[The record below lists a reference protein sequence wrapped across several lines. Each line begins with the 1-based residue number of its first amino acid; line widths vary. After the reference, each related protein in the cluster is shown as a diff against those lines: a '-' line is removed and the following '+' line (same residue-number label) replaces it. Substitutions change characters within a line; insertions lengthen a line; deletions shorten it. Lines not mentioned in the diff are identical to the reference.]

1 MEKKKILV
9 VDDEPDFV
17 ELMQVRLE
25 TNGYSVLTAHNAAEA
40 MKKVKENPD
49 AILLDIMMPDVDG
62 YTLFRRLRKDC
73 DTRSIPIIVVTAKP
87 EMKELFQM
95 EGVDKYLVKPVDN
108 EELLSAIK
116 NATGEIE

>member
-1 MEKKKILV
+1 MENKKILI
-9 VDDEPDFV
+9 VDDESDFV

-25 TNGYSVLTAHNAAEA
+25 TSGYSVLTAHNAAEA
-40 MKKVKENPD
+40 MQKVKEKPD
-49 AILLDIMMPDVDG
+49 VILLDIMMPDVDG

-87 EMKELFQM
+87 EMEELFQM

-116 NATGEIE
+116 NATDEIE